1 MNGDRI
7 YLMVLVCFAFLH
19 SIPFLFYWP
28 SKYDKNEIFSEKKR
42 KIGKILSYFV
52 AFLSIV
58 AGIIASCAVVFWN
71 YIP

>member
-7 YLMVLVCFAFLH
+7 YLMVLGCFAFLH
-19 SIPFLFYWP
+19 RIPFLFYLP

-42 KIGKILSYFV
+42 KIGKILSYVV

-58 AGIIASCAVVFWN
+58 AGIIAACAVVCWN
-71 YIP
+71 